1 MYLLYALFYRCYTAF
16 LRLGWLVNAKARA
29 FFAMRKES
37 VRNYIIASTWQN
49 DNHKVLWMHCASVGE
64 FEQGRPIL
72 ESFRA
77 RHPTWKIVLTFYSPS
92 GYFQY
97 KDWDGADLVL
107 ALPLDYRKHCID
119 FLEWIKPDHILW
131 VRYDFW
137 PQMYQVIAEQRTPL
151 TLIGGRIHKD
161 HRLLSS
167 HSVAKTMRQA
177 ITKFFTVDESSVS
190 LLHYAGMSN
199 AEYAGDTRFDRVVSI
214 ASDSADSAIDAL
226 RSGEEKIL
234 VAGSTWHK
242 DQEILALSMESLI
255 EKGWKVV
262 VVPHEVNEVSINHCC
277 QQFPRA
283 RLWSEVGWSLDD
295 SSQLI
300 VDTVGHLSTVYKV
313 ANLAYVGGGFQS
325 SGVHNI
331 LEPMVYDIPVISGPN
346 LSRSM
351 EALTANKMGFL
362 RTLNQKDDFF
372 LALEA
377 SFNAKKESSIAS
389 WVKGQTG
396 ATNRI
401 TQYLDNHPSIQER
414 LQ

>member
-1 MYLLYALFYRCYTAF
+1 
-16 LRLGWLVNAKARA
+16 
-29 FFAMRKES
+29 
-37 VRNYIIASTWQN
+37 
-49 DNHKVLWMHCASVGE
+49 
-64 FEQGRPIL
+64 
-72 ESFRA
+72 
-77 RHPTWKIVLTFYSPS
+77 
-92 GYFQY
+92 
-97 KDWDGADLVL
+97 
-107 ALPLDYRKHCID
+107 
-119 FLEWIKPDHILW
+119 
-131 VRYDFW
+131 
-137 PQMYQVIAEQRTPL
+137 MYQVIAEQRIPL

-372 LALEA
+372 PALEA
-377 SFNAKKESSIAS
+377 LFNAKKESSIAS